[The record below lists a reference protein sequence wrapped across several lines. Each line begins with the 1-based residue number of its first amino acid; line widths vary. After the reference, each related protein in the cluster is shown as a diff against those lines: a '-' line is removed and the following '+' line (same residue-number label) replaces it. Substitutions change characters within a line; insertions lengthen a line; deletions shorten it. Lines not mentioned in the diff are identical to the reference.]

1 MTRTAVITLTVFNP
15 ETEMYEDIKTEV
27 EFTLY
32 VGRIEPFEADELVE
46 EMASFPNGDHDDL
59 VDSTSQAL
67 LRFRQ
72 GGFMPVY
79 FLHL

>member
-32 VGRIEPFEADELVE
+32 VGRIEPFEADDYDWNILWIE
-46 EMASFPNGDHDDL
+46 ASDW
-59 VDSTSQAL
+59 VDEQIVDKAIETDFDIKSI
-67 LRFRQ
+67 F
-72 GGFMPVY
+72 Y
-79 FLHL
+79 